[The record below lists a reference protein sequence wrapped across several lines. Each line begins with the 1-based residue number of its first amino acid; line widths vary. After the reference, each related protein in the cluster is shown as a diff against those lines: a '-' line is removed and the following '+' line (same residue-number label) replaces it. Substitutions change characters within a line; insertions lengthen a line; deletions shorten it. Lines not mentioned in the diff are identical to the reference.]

1 MYDVIFLATIIGFF
15 LVCVGYIAICDR
27 IIGPDSEFELEVV
40 GDGDGDGDGAPARA
54 DVPEERAA

>member
-40 GDGDGDGDGAPARA
+40 SDGDGAPAPA
-54 DVPEERAA
+54 DMPEERAA